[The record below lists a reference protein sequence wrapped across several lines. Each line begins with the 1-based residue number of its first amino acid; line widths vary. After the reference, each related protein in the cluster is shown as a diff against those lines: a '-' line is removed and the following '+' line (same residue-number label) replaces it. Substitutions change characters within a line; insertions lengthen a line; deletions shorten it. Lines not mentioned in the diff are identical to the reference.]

1 MSDEEIQH
9 EVDTF
14 MFAGH
19 DTTTSGNVIFWNQL
33 SEMTQDTNLDLFCNE
48 LLLSLKHTRHQQW
61 KCILS
66 IVINYGFKSIIMS

>member
-33 SEMTQDTNLDLFCNE
+33 SEMTQDTNLDLFCNG
-48 LLLSLKHTRHQQW
+48 LLLSLKHTRHQQR
-61 KCILS
+61 KCILC
-66 IVINYGFKSIIMS
+66 IVIFMALKA